1 MLQVRRG
8 CPAAGQPPAAAAEV
22 PRCCCKVWCQLCRL
36 RLSSGVSTLVSVFNI
51 RIKGIR
57 AVVYGWG
64 PFLMSCHFA
73 LAIYI
78 LTSICLL
85 ASIAI
90 LLCARRWDS
99 ECCEN
104 EKWKA
109 SADVSSLTRGE
120 KQPFYHVLVDS
131 RDWPADSSDVPVAY
145 VAHEKLYAPEVM
157 PFHTCL
163 LQGSQW
169 STPQMH
175 H

>member
-1 MLQVRRG
+1 MLLL
-8 CPAAGQPPAAAAEV
+8 PI
-22 PRCCCKVWCQLCRL
+22 
-36 RLSSGVSTLVSVFNI
+36 TYN
-51 RIKGIR
+51 
-57 AVVYGWG
+57 
-64 PFLMSCHFA
+64 
-73 LAIYI
+73 
-78 LTSICLL
+78 SICLL
-85 ASIAI
+85 ASIEI
-90 LLCARRWDS
+90 FLCARRWDS

-163 LQGSQW
+163 LQGNQ
-169 STPQMH
+169 
-175 H
+175 